1 MLLDRLERIADPVAQ
16 DLMVAMARASVRKS
30 ISEMSCPKKLLGY
43 SERVYQISKQHPAA
57 NPLQREAQLATD
69 KAMEISGQVEYVAQE
84 VINAGHQAVGRISG
98 RVEQMRKRWGDAQ
111 TLVRIVTKSAG
122 GESWTRLVEAGKKH
136 LTAEHFVATHCRD
149 RVAPELLGRLDLMLE
164 VA

>member
-1 MLLDRLERIADPVAQ
+1 MLLDRLERVADPVAQ

-84 VINAGHQAVGRISG
+84 VINAGHQAVGRVSP
-98 RVEQMRKRWGDAQ
+98 RVQGMRKRWGDAQ
-111 TLVRIVTKSAG
+111 TLVRIVTKGAG